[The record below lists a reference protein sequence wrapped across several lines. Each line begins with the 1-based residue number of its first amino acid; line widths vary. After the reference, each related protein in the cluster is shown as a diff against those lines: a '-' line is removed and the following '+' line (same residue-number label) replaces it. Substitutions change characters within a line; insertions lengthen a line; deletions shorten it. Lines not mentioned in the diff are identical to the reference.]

1 MLCYVYSALPRSF
14 VRCSQLS
21 VCFSALLLFTLCDAV
36 GFAVDVAV
44 DVAVNVCCWLFAIL
58 LLGHMSSDGGDVSR
72 LLLLLDFTLP
82 LRFTRYVTL
91 NVTLL
96 YALVKRFLSLF
107 CVCVL
112 LISLLFWFPTHFYCS
127 RSSRLVSS
135 FLYLLSFSL
144 PYRSFVFII

>member
-96 YALVKRFLSLF
+96 YALYFV
-107 CVCVL
+107 CVCF
-112 LISLLFWFPTHFYCS
+112 SFRFYFDS
-127 RSSRLVSS
+127 PRAFIALGRLVLFRLFFIFSLS
-135 FLYLLSFSL
+135 ISPTALSFS
-144 PYRSFVFII
+144 